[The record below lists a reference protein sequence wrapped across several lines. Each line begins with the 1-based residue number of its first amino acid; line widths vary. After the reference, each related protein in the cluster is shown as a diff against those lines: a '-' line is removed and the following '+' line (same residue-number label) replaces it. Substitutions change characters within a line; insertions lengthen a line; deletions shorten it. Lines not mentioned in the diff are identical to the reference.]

1 MSETTRRNL
10 LQSTALAAGA
20 AAFIG
25 KQVRAQAQEP
35 AEPAWKTL
43 FPAGFKNER
52 VKTSGAEINVVHGG
66 EGPAVLFMHGAPLSL
81 CSWSTIAA
89 EVSKHHR
96 MICMD
101 LRGYGDSQKLADQ
114 PESAQMSKRPMALD
128 GVEVMKHF
136 GYDKFLV
143 VGHDRGG
150 RVARRMALD
159 HKDKV
164 TKLVTV
170 DIVPAH
176 YLYSHVTIEFVQ
188 AYPHWFTYLLRPGQA
203 GSQEN
208 ELQKQ
213 YEQAGAGG
221 GAGKGKGGGKGGPA
235 SGLNAEY
242 TRVRAIPGF
251 AHAMCEDSRASAGID
266 LKNDAADIAKGN
278 KIQCPVN
285 VLWASDGPMGRIYD
299 VLGIWKSEGVN
310 VTGKALTG
318 GHNLHEGN
326 PAGVAAE
333 LINFLK
339 A

>member
-1 MSETTRRNL
+1 
-10 LQSTALAAGA
+10 
-20 AAFIG
+20 
-25 KQVRAQAQEP
+25 
-35 AEPAWKTL
+35 
-43 FPAGFKNER
+43 
-52 VKTSGAEINVVHGG
+52 
-66 EGPAVLFMHGAPLSL
+66 MHGAPLSL

-89 EVSKHHR
+89 EVSKNYT

-101 LRGYGDSQKLADQ
+101 LRGYGDSSKAADQ

-136 GYDKFLV
+136 GHDRFPV

-150 RVARRMALD
+150 RVGRRLALD

-176 YLYSHVTIEFVQ
+176 YLYSHVTIEFIQ
-188 AYPHWFTYLLRPGQA
+188 AYSHWFTYVMRPPA
-203 GSQEN
+203 PEN
-208 ELQKQ
+208 ELQ
-213 YEQAGAGG
+213 AGYDRAAAGG
-221 GAGKGKGGGKGGPA
+221 GAGKGGPKAGGKGGPA

-251 AHAMCEDSRASAGID
+251 AHAMCEDYRASAGID
-266 LKNDAADIAKGN
+266 LKNDAADIAKGS
-278 KIQCPVN
+278 KITCPLH
-285 VLWASDGPMGRIYD
+285 VLWASDGPMGRLYD
-299 VLGIWKSEGVN
+299 VLGIWKNEGVN

-326 PAGVAAE
+326 PAGVTAE
-333 LINFLK
+333 LLAFLK